1 MSRIDQ
7 HQVVEQ
13 KRNGKR
19 ITIQIR
25 DIRKQFVVNHA
36 GVASIKTL
44 IVWWRKRNV
53 VKLDVLKGITL
64 DVHEGECLALIGR
77 NGAGKST
84 LLSLIARIYKPT
96 SGDIIVS
103 GRVAPLLELGAGFHL
118 DLTGIEN
125 IYFNGVI
132 LGLTRKEVQDRL
144 PKIIEFSELGDAIGA
159 PVRTYSSGMMARLGF
174 AIAIH
179 VDADILIVDE
189 VLAVGDQKFEYI
201 VGEEGSG
208 AFVGGL
214 RYGEGT
220 IYYKNGAKKHI
231 YWQGPSVGFD
241 FGGNGSR
248 TLTLVYNSQSPEDLY
263 DRFAGVEGTAYL
275 VGGVG
280 VNFQKKDNI
289 TLAPIR
295 TGVGARLGANIGYL
309 KYSPRATWN
318 PF

>member
-1 MSRIDQ
+1 ML
-7 HQVVEQ
+7 H
-13 KRNGKR
+13 K
-19 ITIQIR
+19 
-25 DIRKQFVVNHA
+25 
-36 GVASIKTL
+36 SI
-44 IVWWRKRNV
+44 
-53 VKLDVLKGITL
+53 
-64 DVHEGECLALIGR
+64 CLAALTFALALPMI
-77 NGAGKST
+77 AAPTSAQTTKS
-84 LLSLIARIYKPT
+84 IARPGH
-96 SGDIIVS
+96 SS
-103 GRVAPLLELGAGFHL
+103 
-118 DLTGIEN
+118 
-125 IYFNGVI
+125 
-132 LGLTRKEVQDRL
+132 
-144 PKIIEFSELGDAIGA
+144 
-159 PVRTYSSGMMARLGF
+159 TYSSQEILTQGHQFFGKTSRG
-174 AIAIH
+174 IA
-179 VDADILIVDE
+179 E
-189 VLAVGDQKFEYI
+189 AVEYLFQNQGEPTAYI

-280 VNFQKKDNI
+280 VNLQRKDNI

-295 TGVGARLGANIGYL
+295 TGLGARLGANIGYL